1 MDTTMAQALAAKS
14 AQLIEFTSIFQS
26 QYGKDYRMKPGSPDE
41 AWQLQQAIFDLQGEI
56 AQILDIYALENPL
69 RRVSPW
75 WKFQDVMDNGIATQI
90 AQEVFHLIACC
101 AAQGVS
107 QRTEPSPVIVCSQR
121 TIAGFLHPSTLL
133 IAQSHLEHTPIAS

>member
-1 MDTTMAQALAAKS
+1 MNTTMAQVLATKA
-14 AQLIEFTSIFQS
+14 AQLIELTSIFQS

-41 AWQLQQAIFDLQGEI
+41 AWTLQQAIFDLQAEI
-56 AQILDIYALENPL
+56 GHSLDMYALENPL
-69 RRVSPW
+69 KRVTPW

-133 IAQSHLEHTPIAS
+133 IAQSNLEKTPIAS